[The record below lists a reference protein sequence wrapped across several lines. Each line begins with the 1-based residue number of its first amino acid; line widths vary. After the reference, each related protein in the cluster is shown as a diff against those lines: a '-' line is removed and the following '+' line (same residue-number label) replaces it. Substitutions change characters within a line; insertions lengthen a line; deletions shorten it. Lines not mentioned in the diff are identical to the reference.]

1 MTIYKIEQFEGTEDL
16 GSVNISFEDLNTLEQ
31 LELNQVILE
40 DTGSYVIGLFTDE
53 YLTFIK
59 CLFDKHDINY
69 SVTDVTSQFTKN
81 TPILNMFKGKEDQIK
96 SFVLSN
102 VSVDDILDKI
112 NKSGMESLNEMD
124 YMVLNK

>member
-59 CLFDKHDINY
+59 YLFDKYDIKH

-81 TPILNMFKGKEDQIK
+81 TPIFNMFKGKEDQIK
-96 SFVLSN
+96 SFVLNN
-102 VSVDDILDKI
+102 VSIDDILDKI
-112 NKSGMESLNEMD
+112 NKSGIESLNEMD

>member
-59 CLFDKHDINY
+59 YLFDKYDIKH
-69 SVTDVTSQFTKN
+69 SVTDVTSQFIKN
-81 TPILNMFKGKEDQIK
+81 TPIFNMFKGKEDQIK
-96 SFVLSN
+96 SFVLNN
-102 VSVDDILDKI
+102 VSIDDILDKI
-112 NKSGMESLNEMD
+112 NKSGIESLNEMD

>member
-16 GSVNISFEDLNTLEQ
+16 GSVNISFEDLNALEQ

-59 CLFDKHDINY
+59 FLFEKHDINY
-69 SVTDVTSQFTKN
+69 SVTDVTSQFIKN